1 MGRIKLLL
9 VEDEPTLGS
18 VLTEVLEKQG
28 YDVFWENNGAAAL
41 DAYRRFLPQVA
52 VIDIMLP
59 GLDGYSIVT
68 EIRKHNPDIPLI
80 FLTAKTG
87 IDDVVKGFKTGANDY
102 LKKPFMIEELMVR
115 VEALLQRSPT
125 TSDEVVFE
133 LGRFVFDS
141 IKQELRDGEEKT
153 QLSGRESD
161 LLKLFVRNRNQLITK
176 QSILTNVWGHDDHF
190 NSRNLDVYVSRLRKF
205 LAADASLSI
214 LNVRGAGYKLV
225 APLS

>member
-1 MGRIKLLL
+1 MGPVKLLL

-28 YDVFWENNGAAAL
+28 YDVYWEDNGATAL
-41 DAYRRFLPQVA
+41 DAYHRFLPQVA

-68 EIRKHNPDIPLI
+68 EIRKNNPDIPLI

-87 IDDVVKGFKTGANDY
+87 IDDVVKGFRTGANDY

-115 VEALLQRSPT
+115 IEALLQRSPGT
-125 TSDEVVFE
+125 PDEVVFE

-141 IKQELRDGEEKT
+141 VKQELRDGKERT

-205 LAADASLSI
+205 LAADGSLSI

-225 APLS
+225 APVN